1 MKKHV
6 NGTEIFVQDQGQGTP
21 VILLHGFPLD
31 HRMWQSQME
40 TLSAN
45 YRVLAPDFRGMG
57 QSDLPVTPMSLTQ
70 YAQDILA
77 LMDELRIEKATL
89 GGFSMGGYVAFALLR
104 LAPERFSALILAN
117 TRPEPDGQEG
127 RKNRLNMAVSLYDK
141 GAAAARDAMLPKLV
155 TEATHQEQPQLIDS
169 LKVIMDSMPAEGLV
183 HASIAMAYR
192 ADSVDLLPTISVPTL
207 VIAGEQDAIAPP
219 DVMKSMADQIP
230 GANFHV
236 IPSASHITP
245 MEKPEAFNDLVLAF
259 LKEASLKSMDYRSP
273 S

>member
-6 NGTEIFVQDQGQGTP
+6 NGTELFVQDQGQGAP

-31 HRMWQSQME
+31 HRMWQAQVE

-45 YRVLAPDFRGMG
+45 YRILTPAFRGMG
-57 QSDLPVTPMSLTQ
+57 QSDVPVSPTSLQQ

-77 LMDELRIEKATL
+77 LMDGLGIEKATL

-127 RKNRLNMAVSLYDK
+127 RKNRMNMAVSLYDK

-155 TEATHQEQPQLIDS
+155 TPATIQEQPQLIDN
-169 LKVIMDSMPAEGLV
+169 LKLIMDSMPAEGLV
-183 HASIAMAYR
+183 HASIAMAFR
-192 ADSVDLLPTISVPTL
+192 ENSIPLLSSIAVPTL

-219 DVMKSMADQIP
+219 DVMKSMADQIQ
-230 GANFHV
+230 GASFHV
-236 IPSASHITP
+236 IPAASHLTP
-245 MEKPEAFNDLVLAF
+245 MEKPEAFNALLLDF
-259 LKEASLKSMDYRSP
+259 LKGATA
-273 S
+273 

>member
-6 NGTEIFVQDQGQGTP
+6 NGNEYFVQDQGQGAP

-31 HRMWQSQME
+31 HRMWHSQME
-40 TLSAN
+40 TLSAQ
-45 YRVLAPDFRGMG
+45 YRVLTPDFRGMG
-57 QSDLPVTPMSLTQ
+57 QSDVPVTPMSLTQ

-89 GGFSMGGYVAFALLR
+89 GGFSMGGYVAMALMR

-127 RKNRLNMAVSLYDK
+127 RKNRMNMAVSLYEK
-141 GAAAARDAMLPKLV
+141 GAAAARDAMMPKLV
-155 TEATHQEQPQLIDS
+155 TTATIQEQPQLIDN
-169 LKVIMDSMPAEGLV
+169 LKMIMDSMPPEGLV
-183 HASIAMAYR
+183 HASIAMAFR

-230 GANFHV
+230 GAKFHV
-236 IPSASHITP
+236 IPSASHLTP
-245 MEKPEAFNDLVLAF
+245 MEKPEAFNELVLAF
-259 LKEASLKSMDYRSP
+259 LKEVSLKSMDYHSP